1 MICFTLK
8 CARGHDFD
16 SWFGSGAAFDS
27 LKAAGRLTCAVCG
40 SSDVDKA
47 VMAPRVA
54 PVRDDH
60 PLSGPAST
68 AEQALAELR
77 RHIEAKS
84 ENVGTNFAAEARKI
98 HNGDAPLR
106 PIIGEAKWAE
116 ARELI
121 EDGIQI
127 APLPWGGTGRKTN

>member
-8 CARGHDFD
+8 CAKGHDFD

-27 LKAAGRLTCAVCG
+27 LKATGRLSCAVCG
-40 SSDVDKA
+40 GTDVDKA
-47 VMAPRVA
+47 VMTPRVA
-54 PVRDDH
+54 SARDER

-77 RHIEAKS
+77 KQIEAHT
-84 ENVGTNFAAEARKI
+84 EDVGKNFAAEARKI
-98 HNGDAPLR
+98 HEGDAPLR
-106 PIIGEAKWAE
+106 PIMGEAKWQD
-116 ARELI
+116 ARALI

-127 APLPWGGTGRKTN
+127 APLPWAASGRKTN

>member
-8 CARGHDFD
+8 CAKGHDFD
-16 SWFGSGAAFDS
+16 SWFGSGAAFEQ

-40 SSDVDKA
+40 ITDVDKA
-47 VMAPRVA
+47 VMAPRVSSG
-54 PVRDDH
+54 RDEH

-77 RHIEAKS
+77 KRIEAQT

-98 HNGDAPLR
+98 HDGDAPWR
-106 PIIGEAKWAE
+106 PIIGEANWQD

-121 EDGIQI
+121 EDGIPI
-127 APLPWGGTGRKTN
+127 APLPWGGSTRKTN